1 MECDINY
8 TNKSLDLLRRIL
20 VLIQNSPYYN
30 AANLIVRYNKGS
42 TVEVQNFIKKF
53 EIDSNA
59 VANGVVFFWIS
70 SNRG

>member
-30 AANLIVRYNKGS
+30 AANHIVRYNKGS
-42 TVEVQNFIKKF
+42 TVEIQNFIKKF

-59 VANGVVFFWIS
+59 ATNGGVFFLDIEQ
-70 SNRG
+70 